1 MTKKGLVKMEKSTL
15 NSALPK
21 YNRGYDVDI
30 LLEKL
35 SNGQI
40 LTQNERT
47 AVNEVIRSYYDAE
60 RKRVRLSN
68 KKEPIKRL
76 KIHGKI
82 VYEPGTLINN
92 PFIKPL
98 ES

>member
-1 MTKKGLVKMEKSTL
+1 MEKSTL

-47 AVNEVIRSYYDAE
+47 AVNEVIRSYY
-60 RKRVRLSN
+60 KTFN
-68 KKEPIKRL
+68 KPIT
-76 KIHGKI
+76 IHGMDI
-82 VYEPGTLINN
+82 YPPGTIIDS
-92 PFIKPL
+92 PFWKPL
-98 ES
+98 GNSKYK